1 MPDFT
6 NNAIKLGGVISQRP
20 PFRPPPN
27 IWRTVSITFDDV
39 PSGTAVDSTY
49 ASSGVNFA
57 SVTYPPR
64 TWSAFAKE
72 MPVGGSAQSGKN
84 VLTIIEADPSNPW
97 FDARYGAL
105 EATFSQLQ
113 QSVSVWAYAMNSPE
127 GSGNADS
134 NAAELSLTQDL
145 IAVMLGVRRSTV
157 SIAAGTLQKAGII
170 RYHHGKITVVDR
182 VGLENAACECYE
194 AVAGEYRALFGEHA
208 PDTKLA
214 PHP

>member
-27 IWRTVSITFDDV
+27 LWRTVTITFDDV

-49 ASSGVNFA
+49 AGSGVTLA

-72 MPVGGSAQSGKN
+72 MPWGGGQSGKN
-84 VLTIIEADPSNPW
+84 VLTIIEADPSYPW

-113 QSVSVWAYAMNSPE
+113 QSVSVWAYAMNSSE
-127 GSGNADS
+127 GAGNADNRPFMEAYDS
-134 NAAELSLTQDL
+134 TGKYLGKVLTQ
-145 IAVMLGVRRSTV
+145 LGVHDANFLGHWHPLSFSST
-157 SIAAGTLQKAGII
+157 SRNIAKVRLSSQANGLPWTYAAFDNLTFDRNILI
-170 RYHHGKITVVDR
+170 R
-182 VGLENAACECYE
+182 
-194 AVAGEYRALFGEHA
+194 
-208 PDTKLA
+208 P
-214 PHP
+214 